1 MEASAQL
8 DRPELKIDIFS
19 DIVCPWCFIGKHQLE
34 IALRMLAQERP
45 EVKVTVRW
53 LPYFLNPD
61 APAEG
66 EPYRPYLEQKFGGAV
81 AVDAML
87 DRVTEAARSIG
98 LELALGKIRLR
109 GNTLNAHKL
118 IHRFQQHGDANALVE
133 RLFSAHFQRGEFI
146 GDTGLLIQIAA
157 ECGDDA
163 DAVAAYLASSDE
175 STIAVLEQAVRAR
188 KAGISGVPFFI
199 LNGQQAIVG
208 ERPAQEMLTVMRQL
222 LAQGAA
228 AA

>member
-1 MEASAQL
+1 MDKQ
-8 DRPELKIDIFS
+8 ELRIDVFS
-19 DIVCPWCFIGKHQLE
+19 DVVCPWCFIGKHQLE
-34 IALRMLAQERP
+34 IALRELAQERP

-61 APAEG
+61 APAAG
-66 EPYRPYLEQKFGGAV
+66 DPYRPYLEQKFGGA
-81 AVDAML
+81 AVVDEML
-87 DRVTEAARSIG
+87 AKVTQAARSIG
-98 LELALGKIRLR
+98 LELALDKIRLR

-118 IHRFQQHGDANALVE
+118 IHRFQQRGDANALVE

-163 DAVAAYLASSDE
+163 DEVAAYLAASDE

-208 ERPAQEMLTVMRQL
+208 ERPAQEMLAAMRQV
-222 LAQGAA
+222 LAQGAVA
-228 AA
+228 G

>member
-1 MEASAQL
+1 MNTGAQM
-8 DRPELKIDIFS
+8 DKQELRIDVFS
-19 DIVCPWCFIGKHQLE
+19 DVVCPWCFIGKHQLE
-34 IALRMLAQERP
+34 IALRELAQERP

-61 APAEG
+61 APAAG
-66 EPYRPYLEQKFGGAV
+66 DPYRPYLEQKFGGA
-81 AVDAML
+81 AVVDEML
-87 DRVTEAARSIG
+87 AKVTQAARSIG
-98 LELALGKIRLR
+98 LELALDKIRLR

-118 IHRFQQHGDANALVE
+118 IHRFQQRGDANALVE

-163 DAVAAYLASSDE
+163 DEVAAYLAASDE

-208 ERPAQEMLTVMRQL
+208 ERPAQEMLAAMRQV

>member
-1 MEASAQL
+1 MNEKLNKQ
-8 DRPELKIDIFS
+8 ELAIDVFS
-19 DIVCPWCFIGKHQLE
+19 DVVCPWCYIGKHQLE
-34 IALRMLAQERP
+34 IALRELAQESP
-45 EVKVTVRW
+45 AVKVTVRW

-66 EPYRPYLEQKFGGAV
+66 DPYRPYLELKFGGAA

-87 DRVTEAARSIG
+87 GKVTEAARSIG
-98 LELALGKIRLR
+98 LELALDRIRLR

-118 IHRFQQHGDANALVE
+118 IHRFQQRGDANALVE

-146 GDTGLLIQIAA
+146 GDTQLLVKIAK

-163 DAVAAYLASSDE
+163 EEVAAYLASSDE
-175 STIAVLEQAVRAR
+175 STIAVLEQALRAR
-188 KAGISGVPFFI
+188 KAGINGVPFFI

-208 ERPAQEMLTVMRQL
+208 EKPAQEMLAVMRQV
-222 LAQGAA
+222 LAQES
-228 AA
+228 